1 MYAIIRICMLSP
13 SPLVLVIFGATGDLT
28 SRKLMPAIYALYQK
42 QQLPPESF
50 IVGVG
55 RREITSHD
63 FRELMKSAVIAVHKQ
78 DFSETVWE
86 QMAAGMHYVQG
97 FFEEAAPYDAL
108 VSMLKQFDEVRQ
120 ACVPRFFYLAT
131 PPENYESILHRLQS
145 SKLAEGCGQGTLNYT
160 RVLIEKPFGKDL
172 ENARR
177 LEHVLANAFEERQ
190 IYRID
195 HYLGKETMQNMLAFR
210 FANGIFEPTWNHEFI
225 DHVQITFAEDLG
237 MGTRGRFYD
246 GIGMLRDVVQNHML
260 QMLAVTAMEQPRAF
274 DAASVRDERTKA
286 IEAVHCI
293 APEEVSRLVVRGQYE
308 AGVFNDHTVKGYRE
322 ESGVAPDSTTETYV
336 AMKLSVDTP
345 RWKGVPF
352 YLRAGKRMPKKFT
365 EISLHYKK
373 PALCFDEVC
382 LFDPEKVARN
392 VLTIRIQPDEGIALR
407 LMVKSPGFG
416 MQLMPAYMDFSYH
429 RAFSDLVQP
438 DAYERLLLDAI
449 QGDMTLFGR
458 TDEIDASWQLLTNI
472 LAGWKRSGEPPA
484 PYAAGTWGP
493 AAGREL
499 VEKDGRHWFLYSDPV
514 Q

>member
-1 MYAIIRICMLSP
+1 MIP
-13 SPLVLVIFGATGDLT
+13 TSPLVLVIFGATGDLT
-28 SRKLMPAIYALYQK
+28 ARKLMPAIYTLYQK
-42 QQLPPESF
+42 QQLPPEAF

-55 RREITSHD
+55 RRDITPHD
-63 FRELMKSAVIAVHKQ
+63 FRELMRAAVIAAHG
-78 DFSETVWE
+78 DAFSDTVWQ

-97 FFEEAAPYDAL
+97 FFEEPDMYAEL
-108 VSMLKQFDEVRQ
+108 VQVLERFDEVRK

-131 PPENYESILHRLQS
+131 PPENYESILSNLQT
-145 SKLAEGCGQGTLNYT
+145 SKLAEGCGQGTINFT
-160 RVLIEKPFGKDL
+160 RVLIEKPFGKNL

-177 LEHVLANAFEERQ
+177 LEHILSTTFEERQ

-195 HYLGKETMQNMLAFR
+195 HYLGKETMQNLLAFR
-210 FANGIFEPTWNHEFI
+210 FANGIFEPTWNSEFI
-225 DHVQITFAEDLG
+225 DHVQMTFAEDLG
-237 MGTRGRFYD
+237 MGSRGKFYD

-274 DAASVRDERTKA
+274 DASSVRNERAKA
-286 IEAVHCI
+286 IQAVRTI
-293 APEEVSRLVVRGQYE
+293 KPEDVADMVVRGQYE
-308 AGVFNDHTVKGYRE
+308 QGLSAGHTVKGYLQ
-322 ESGVAPDSTTETYV
+322 ESGVGEDSTTETYV
-336 AMKLSVDTP
+336 AMKVFVDTP
-345 RWKGVPF
+345 RWKDVPF

-416 MQLMPAYMDFSYH
+416 MKLEPAYMDFSYH
-429 RAFSDLVQP
+429 QAFNNVVQP

-449 QGDMTLFGR
+449 QGDATLFAR
-458 TDEIDASWQLLTNI
+458 TDEIEASWQLLTNI
-472 LAGWKRSGEPPA
+472 MDGWKLRGEPPV
-484 PYAAGTWGP
+484 PYSAGTWGP
-493 AAGREL
+493 PAGRNL
-499 VEKDGRHWFLYSDPV
+499 LEKDGRHWFLYKDPV